1 MINPRPTLPTPFG
14 TAYPTPALTPL
25 TRRRGILVPVLVVL
39 FFVLAAAAALVHLV
53 VVPLPVAAVW
63 LRPATLL
70 IDSQPQGADIVL
82 DGRKLPAPTPMR
94 VQVRRDLA
102 VHVVELRR
110 DGFLPVSHPIRY
122 DKDVDLALTVALER
136 TPRPATAPK
145 K

>member
-14 TAYPTPALTPL
+14 TAYPTPALRPL

-39 FFVLAAAAALVHLV
+39 FFVLAAAAVLVHLV

-63 LRPATLL
+63 LRPAMLL
-70 IDSQPQGADIVL
+70 VDSQPQGADIVL

-110 DGFLPVSHPIRY
+110 DDFLTVSRPIRY
-122 DKDVDLALTVALER
+122 DKEIDLALTVALEPA
-136 TPRPATAPK
+136 PRPATAPK

>member
-94 VQVRRDLA
+94 AQVRRDLA

-110 DGFLPVSHPIRY
+110 EGFLPVSRPIRY
-122 DKDVDLALTVALER
+122 DKEVDLALTVALER
-136 TPRPATAPK
+136 TPRPATAPRR
-145 K
+145 